1 MNLLGNAVKFTEEG
15 GVVLRVFPAPVK
27 GDSGEANHE
36 EDSREIQRLTFEVS
50 DTGPGIPESELET
63 IFDPFIQSQVGQH
76 TQEGTG
82 LGLSISRQFA
92 QLMSGELTVRSQAGK
107 GSTFTFTLPV
117 RVLESYQVE
126 TAPPQQVVGLAP
138 NSPSYRLLVVDDKE
152 VNRALLVKMLAPLG
166 FEVREAADGLQACE
180 IWEAWEPHLIWM
192 DMRMPVMDGYEAT
205 RRIKSATKGQAT
217 VIVALTAS
225 ALEEDREVILSE
237 GCDDYIRKPFRE
249 NDLLEALERHLG
261 VQFIYQEVP
270 EVKGRPASYE
280 ALPGKELAQDEL
292 ASRIPVVPKDLL
304 EALYQAT
311 IQGYLNGMIARID
324 EINAFD
330 EELARGLTKLANA
343 FEHEK
348 ILSIIQLA
356 LEAK

>member
-1 MNLLGNAVKFTEEG
+1 
-15 GVVLRVFPAPVK
+15 
-27 GDSGEANHE
+27 
-36 EDSREIQRLTFEVS
+36 
-50 DTGPGIPESELET
+50 
-63 IFDPFIQSQVGQH
+63 
-76 TQEGTG
+76 
-82 LGLSISRQFA
+82 
-92 QLMSGELTVRSQAGK
+92 
-107 GSTFTFTLPV
+107 
-117 RVLESYQVE
+117 
-126 TAPPQQVVGLAP
+126 
-138 NSPSYRLLVVDDKE
+138 